1 MNPRVD
7 PARSRGAASP
17 AFMTQNPLGAL
28 LPHPSEED
36 RSLLA
41 QSIIDHGLREPI
53 VTYRGTVLDGWTR
66 YGICIEFGIPYK
78 SVEYTGASPNDYV
91 WDKAQ
96 GRSWTPGQRAA
107 LKILIYS
114 RDADG
119 QVIAPPAP
127 IEAPTPKTKEF
138 KPVAAAA
145 ANSATVA
152 LPPNTTMEER
162 ALMNGVSRRT
172 EATLEKVAKADP
184 KLLEKVASATITLPE
199 AERQVDAARGKV
211 ATPRPAPAPTPPV
224 VVKQEHVVRLEAR
237 VSELTIERNA
247 LKIKLDEA
255 VDANSDMVEML
266 LDLQAIKDGDFA
278 KQLAALRQENKTAK
292 AERDTARAT
301 NNQLVKDLTAAQRK
315 LGQKLPGKK

>member
-7 PARSRGAASP
+7 PARRPGAASP
-17 AFMTQNPLGAL
+17 ALMSQNPLGAL
-28 LPHPSEED
+28 LPHPTEED

-66 YGICIEFGIPYK
+66 YGICIEFGIPFK

-96 GRSWTPGQRAA
+96 GRSWSPGQRAA

-127 IEAPTPKTKEF
+127 PEAPTPKTKEF

-152 LPPNTTMEER
+152 LPPNTTMDER
-162 ALMNGVSRRT
+162 AALNGVSRRT

-184 KLLEKVASATITLPE
+184 KLLEKVASATISLPE

-237 VSELTIERNA
+237 VTELTIERDA
-247 LKIKLDEA
+247 LKVKLAAA
-255 VDANSDMVEML
+255 VEANSDMVDML
-266 LDLQAIKDGDFA
+266 VDFEAIKGGE
-278 KQLAALRQENKTAK
+278 AAQQMAVLRQRIKTVE
-292 AERDTARAT
+292 AERDTERET
-301 NNQLVKDLTAAQRK
+301 SNQRLKDLQRLQRSAAK
-315 LGQKLPGKK
+315 